1 MEVME
6 GGYNLGQLR
15 GAGMI
20 LWQQRF
26 VEESVDSSKAEN
38 SWWLSA
44 SEASPS
50 ALVSTF
56 FKRLAGCCYS

>member
-6 GGYNLGQLR
+6 RGYNLEQLR

-26 VEESVDSSKAEN
+26 VEKKVDSSKAEN
-38 SWWLSA
+38 SWKLSA

-56 FKRLAGCCYS
+56 FKRLVGCCYS